1 LIQILR
7 IKAARPV
14 NPGFALA
21 KPGCVNP
28 MPNGCDRH
36 EKASMPLPI
45 IEKRLESRAAGIHAA
60 VTLSLFLRL
69 WRAKLSAWQSGK
81 AVHAWRKSRR
91 ENGRGVR

>member
-7 IKAARPV
+7 IKAVRPV
-14 NPGFALA
+14 NPGFAVA

-28 MPNGCDRH
+28 MPNAYDRH

-45 IEKRLESRAAGIHAA
+45 IEKSLKSQAASIHAA
-60 VTLSLFLRL
+60 VTLSLFLRI
-69 WRAKLSAWQSGK
+69 WRAKLGAWQSGK